1 MIPLKDNVGAG
12 GLPVLTIALI
22 ALCLV
27 TFCWQLTLAADPGS
41 GGGGATLADGRPV
54 GISAQ
59 NEFAVKYGVGVGDLA
74 GKDHSYGGSPTW
86 LAPVTAFFVGADLLH
101 LAINLLFLWIFGS
114 TVELTFGR
122 LRFAALL
129 LIFGFASIGVIALI
143 AEGSDDLALGTAGV
157 LAGVLGAFAIL
168 YRRATVVSL
177 SVVPLFATL
186 LEVPAL
192 PLIALWFVLPLIP
205 LAGPLV
211 DSALLP
217 GVAVQYAGLAAAFA
231 IGAAAGA
238 LARGRRITE
247 PQPMPV

>member
-1 MIPLKDNVGAG
+1 MPLKDNVGAG
-12 GLPVLTIALI
+12 GVPFITIALI
-22 ALCLV
+22 ALCLL
-27 TFCWQLTLAADPGS
+27 TFCWQLTLAEAPGS
-41 GGGGATLADGRPV
+41 GSGDAELVGGRPV

-101 LAINLLFLWIFGS
+101 LGISLLFLWIFGS
-114 TVELTFGR
+114 TIELTFGR
-122 LRFAALL
+122 LRYAALL
-129 LIFGFASIGVIALI
+129 LVCGFASIGAIALV
-143 AEGSDDLALGTAGV
+143 AEGSDDLALGTSGA
-157 LAGVLGAFAIL
+157 LAGVLGAFAFL
-168 YRRATVVSL
+168 YRRANVVSL

-192 PLIALWFVLPLIP
+192 LLIALWFVLPLIP
-205 LAGPLV
+205 LVGPLV

-217 GVAVQYAGLAAAFA
+217 SAAVQYAGLAVAFA
-231 IGAAAGA
+231 VGAGAGA